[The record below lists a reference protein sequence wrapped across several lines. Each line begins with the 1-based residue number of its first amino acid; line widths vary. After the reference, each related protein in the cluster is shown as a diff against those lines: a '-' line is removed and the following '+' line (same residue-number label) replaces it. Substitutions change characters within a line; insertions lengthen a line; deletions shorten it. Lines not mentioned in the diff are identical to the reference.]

1 MGVREWVDREKEIEF
16 VDVKMIGG
24 LDGFDVIGWFVWRC
38 SYR

>member
-1 MGVREWVDREKEIEF
+1 MREWVEREKEIEF

-24 LDGFDVIGWFVWRC
+24 GLDGFDVIGWFVWGC